1 MYCQIVENLIIF
13 VSFTIFLMSSY
24 YTISKENDTRTVFQV
39 SDVAHVP
46 LVEVFKW
53 SLTPNNFVYGKQ
65 LKTHII

>member
-1 MYCQIVENLIIF
+1 MYCQIMENLIIF

-46 LVEVFKW
+46 LVEEFKW